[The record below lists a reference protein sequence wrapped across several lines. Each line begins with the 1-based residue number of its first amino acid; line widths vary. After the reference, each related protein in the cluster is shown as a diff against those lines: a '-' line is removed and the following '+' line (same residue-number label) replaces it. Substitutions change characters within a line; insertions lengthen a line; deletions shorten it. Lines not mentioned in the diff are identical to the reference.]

1 MKTKI
6 AVLVFVFLV
15 FLSAHLADAQQPAKV
30 PRIGVLGGRTAS
42 FMAPYMDA
50 LRQGLREFGYNEGMN
65 ITYEY
70 RYTEADMNRIP
81 GFVDEMVRLN
91 VDVILTGAGAP
102 SILAAK
108 KATSTIPIIFIGAT
122 DPVAAGYVL
131 SLERPGGNV
140 TGLTVGYPGLYGKRA
155 ELLKETVSGLSRVGL
170 LFNSAQSSVP
180 LDELRNA
187 AQTLGLQVQSLDV
200 RSPDDFDSVFEAATK
215 AQAGGLIVASSS
227 SITTYPKRIVEL
239 AAKSRLPAIYS
250 DSGSYE
256 AGGLMAYFPSST
268 DLYRRSATY
277 IDKILKGAKP
287 GDLPVEKPKKIDLLI
302 NLKAAQQIG
311 LTIPQ
316 TVLDRAD
323 QVIR

>member
-6 AVLVFVFLV
+6 AVLVFPFLV
-15 FLSAHLADAQQPAKV
+15 FLSAHVADAQQPAKV

-50 LRQGLREFGYNEGMN
+50 LRQGLSELGYNEGNN
-65 ITYEY
+65 ITYEF
-70 RYTEADMNRIP
+70 RYTEGDMNRIP
-81 GFVDEMVRLN
+81 GFVDEMIRLK
-91 VDVILTGAGAP
+91 VDVILTGAAAA
-102 SILAAK
+102 SIPAAK
-108 KATSTIPIIFIGAT
+108 KANSTIPIIFIGAT
-122 DPVAAGYVL
+122 DPIAAGYVL
-131 SLERPGGNV
+131 SLERPGGNI
-140 TGLTVGYPGLYGKRA
+140 TGLTIGYPGLYGKRA
-155 ELLKETVSGLSRVGL
+155 ELLKETVHGLSRVGL
-170 LFNSAQSSVP
+170 LFNSAQASLP
-180 LDELRNA
+180 LDELRKA
-187 AQTLGLQVQSLDV
+187 AQTLALQVQSLDV
-200 RSPDDFDSVFEAATK
+200 RSADDFDSAFEAATK

-227 SITTYPKRIVEL
+227 SITTYPKRIVAL
-239 AAKSRLPAIYS
+239 AAKYRLPAIYS

-287 GDLPVEKPKKIDLLI
+287 GDLPVEQPKKIDLVI

-311 LTIPQ
+311 LTIPEA
-316 TVLDRAD
+316 VINRAD